1 MKKLAIVL
9 LLCLVV
15 LMSASVAMADTGQT
29 EILFEDDIFSYEQWL
44 TDTQFIPGQS
54 ETNCVRVRFIP
65 PGGDTVVTIVVYPL
79 L

>member
-1 MKKLAIVL
+1 MKKWI
-9 LLCLVV
+9 LVV
-15 LMSASVAMADTGQT
+15 FF
-29 EILFEDDIFSYEQWL
+29 ILFLSTPVMAGTDGRAENPPGDDIFSYEQWL

-54 ETNCVRVRFIP
+54 ETNYVRVRFIP